1 MNFRKRSASSR
12 PEINV
17 ISLVDI
23 MLVLLIFFAAT
34 TSFIMVGGIDV
45 NLPSAQSGGEL
56 NKKLLAVKVTKD
68 NKLYVDNVLADEKT
82 IYTMLEDAYKQTPA
96 ATLVI
101 EADKSSLHGMVVT
114 VIDAGK
120 QAGFENFSI
129 AIEEPGK

>member
-1 MNFRKRSASSR
+1 MNFKKRGSSPR

-34 TSFIMVGGIDV
+34 TSFILVGGIDV
-45 NLPSAQSGGEL
+45 NLPSAQSGGETS
-56 NKKLLAVKVTKD
+56 KKLVAVTVTKD
-68 NKLYVDNVLADEKT
+68 NKLYVDNVQTDEQA
-82 IYTMLEDAYKQTPA
+82 IYTALVDAYSRTPE
-96 ATLVI
+96 ATLII
-101 EADKSSLHGMVVT
+101 EADRSSLHGAVVT

-129 AIEEPGK
+129 AIEEPKK